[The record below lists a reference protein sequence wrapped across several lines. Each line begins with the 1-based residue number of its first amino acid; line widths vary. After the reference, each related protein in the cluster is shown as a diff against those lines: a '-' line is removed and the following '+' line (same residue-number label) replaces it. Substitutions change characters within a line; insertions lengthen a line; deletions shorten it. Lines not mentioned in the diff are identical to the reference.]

1 MIGCQYGREG
11 VTVPH
16 DHSNFGFA
24 PDQRWQVP
32 IYFIGC
38 ELAALRPTG
47 QLIVLRVPKFVADK
61 SSNGILAS
69 VDFGA

>member
-1 MIGCQYGREG
+1 MIIRILGLRSMSGA
-11 VTVPH
+11 
-16 DHSNFGFA
+16 S
-24 PDQRWQVP
+24 DQRWQVP
-32 IYFIGC
+32 IYFKGC